1 MGLSITYKVLVEFTA
16 DGVHYK
22 QKYKTISAFLNVWGE
37 TLNLN
42 RQKCY
47 RLRHNIY
54 STNVGKSSAHALE
67 KKYKG
72 ITITDIKETY
82 NVSSFINATGD
93 MVCVDR
99 LLK

>member
-1 MGLSITYKVLVEFTA
+1 MGLSITYKVLVEFTV

-22 QKYKTISAFLNVWGE
+22 QKYKTISAFLKVWGK

-54 STNVGKSSAHALE
+54 STNALE

-82 NVSSFINATGD
+82 KVSSFINATGD